1 MRANSRQ
8 KKSMCF
14 DTREMFLFELGVRY
28 FLLYSMNF
36 NCGVNHIHY
45 ILFAQPKVNIILRSG
60 L

>member
-1 MRANSRQ
+1 
-8 KKSMCF
+8 MCF
-14 DTREMFLFELGVRY
+14 DTREMFFFELGVQY